1 MLGPRSL
8 FIHSILT
15 TTWLLIA
22 ALVAG
27 TAFAQQPDLSTV
39 KVTRLLDKPVIG
51 PDIHPSI
58 GVNIQGPSLIRVPNW
73 VENPLG
79 KYYLYFADHKGLYI
93 RLAYAD
99 NLTGPWQVHEPGS
112 LRIEDSYFTPTRPEI
127 SEEALAEMIEGR
139 RASGSRTSHD
149 LAFELTQPHIASPDV
164 HVNEDSQQII
174 MYYHGLEGPGFQHSR
189 VATSNDGIN
198 FTAGSENIGRT
209 YMRAFKYE
217 QRTYALAMPGQFYR
231 SENGFTNF
239 EEGPRLFVPNMRH
252 SAVVVRDNYLYV
264 FWTRV
269 GDAPES
275 IMLSTI
281 DLRPDWSKWQV
292 SEERVVLRPERN
304 WEGADAPVEP
314 SVRST
319 AYGHVNQLRDPALY
333 IEDDV
338 VYMLYAVAGE
348 SGIALARVDF

>member
-1 MLGPRSL
+1 MLAPRSL

-79 KYYLYFADHKGLYI
+79 NYYLYFADHKGLYI

-281 DLRPDWSKWQV
+281 DLRPDWTKWQV

-348 SGIALARVDF
+348 SGIALAQVDF

>member
-1 MLGPRSL
+1 MLAPRSL

-27 TAFAQQPDLSTV
+27 TAFAQQPDLSAV

-79 KYYLYFADHKGLYI
+79 NYYLYFADHKGLYI

-164 HVNEDSQQII
+164 HVNEDRQQII

-281 DLRPDWSKWQV
+281 DLRPDWTKWQV

-319 AYGHVNQLRDPALY
+319 AYGHVNQLRDPTLY

>member
-1 MLGPRSL
+1 MLAPRSL

-58 GVNIQGPSLIRVPNW
+58 GVNIQGPSLIRIPNW

-281 DLRPDWSKWQV
+281 DLRPDWTKWQV

-319 AYGHVNQLRDPALY
+319 AYGHVNQLRDPTLY

>member
-1 MLGPRSL
+1 L

-281 DLRPDWSKWQV
+281 DLRPDWTKWQV

-319 AYGHVNQLRDPALY
+319 AYGHVNQLRDPTLY

>member
-1 MLGPRSL
+1 MLASRSL

-15 TTWLLIA
+15 TCALIA

-27 TAFAQQPDLSTV
+27 TGFAQQPDLSTIR
-39 KVTRLLDKPVIG
+39 VTRLLDKPIIG

-99 NLTGPWQVHEPGS
+99 HLTGPWQVHGPGS

-127 SEEALAEMIEGR
+127 SEENLAEMIEGR

-164 HVNEDSQQII
+164 HVNEDSQQIV

-189 VATSNDGIN
+189 VATSNDGVN

-209 YMRAFKYE
+209 YIRAFKHE

-252 SAVVVRDNYLYV
+252 SAVMVRGNYLYV

-281 DLRPDWSKWQV
+281 DLRPDWNKWQV
-292 SEERVVLRPERN
+292 SEERVVLRPETN

>member
-1 MLGPRSL
+1 MLAPRSL

-58 GVNIQGPSLIRVPNW
+58 GVNIQGPSLIRIPNW

-79 KYYLYFADHKGLYI
+79 NYYLYFADHKGLYI

-281 DLRPDWSKWQV
+281 DLRPDWTKWQV

-319 AYGHVNQLRDPALY
+319 AYGHVNQLRDPTLY

>member
-1 MLGPRSL
+1 MLAPRSL

-79 KYYLYFADHKGLYI
+79 NYYLYFADHKGLYI

-281 DLRPDWSKWQV
+281 DLRPDWTKWQV

-319 AYGHVNQLRDPALY
+319 AYGHVNQLRDPTLY

>member
-58 GVNIQGPSLIRVPNW
+58 GVNIQGPSLIRIPNW

>member
-1 MLGPRSL
+1 MLAPRSL

-58 GVNIQGPSLIRVPNW
+58 GVNIQGPSLIRVPKW

-127 SEEALAEMIEGR
+127 SEENLAEMIEGR

-164 HVNEDSQQII
+164 HVNEDRQQII

-209 YMRAFKYE
+209 YIRAFKHE

-281 DLRPDWSKWQV
+281 DLRPDWTKWQV

>member
-58 GVNIQGPSLIRVPNW
+58 GVNIQGPSLIRIPNW

-149 LAFELTQPHIASPDV
+149 LAVELTQPHIASPDV

-281 DLRPDWSKWQV
+281 DLRPDWTKWQV

>member
-58 GVNIQGPSLIRVPNW
+58 GVNIQGPSLIRIPNW

-281 DLRPDWSKWQV
+281 DLRPDWTKWQV

-319 AYGHVNQLRDPALY
+319 AYGHVNQLRDPTLY

>member
-15 TTWLLIA
+15 TTLLLIA

-58 GVNIQGPSLIRVPNW
+58 GVNIQGPSLIRIPNW

-198 FTAGSENIGRT
+198 LTAGSENIGRT

-281 DLRPDWSKWQV
+281 DLRPDWTKWQV

-319 AYGHVNQLRDPALY
+319 AYGHVNQLRDPTLY

>member
-1 MLGPRSL
+1 MLAPRSL

-58 GVNIQGPSLIRVPNW
+58 GVNIQGPSLIRIPNW

-281 DLRPDWSKWQV
+281 DLRPDWTKWQV

>member
-1 MLGPRSL
+1 MLAPRSL

-58 GVNIQGPSLIRVPNW
+58 GVNIQGPSLIRVPKW

-164 HVNEDSQQII
+164 HVNEDRQQII

-319 AYGHVNQLRDPALY
+319 AYGHVNQLRDPTLY

>member
-1 MLGPRSL
+1 L

-281 DLRPDWSKWQV
+281 DLRPDWTKWQV

>member
-1 MLGPRSL
+1 MLAPRSW

-79 KYYLYFADHKGLYI
+79 NYYLYFADHKGLYI

-164 HVNEDSQQII
+164 HVNEDRQQII

-281 DLRPDWSKWQV
+281 DLRPDWTKWQV

>member
-1 MLGPRSL
+1 L

-79 KYYLYFADHKGLYI
+79 NYYLYFADHKGLYI

-164 HVNEDSQQII
+164 HVNEDRQQII

-319 AYGHVNQLRDPALY
+319 AYGHVNQLRDPTLY

>member
-1 MLGPRSL
+1 MLAPRSL

-79 KYYLYFADHKGLYI
+79 NYYLYFADHKGLYI

-319 AYGHVNQLRDPALY
+319 AYGHVNQLRDPTLY

>member
-281 DLRPDWSKWQV
+281 DLRPDWTKWQV

-319 AYGHVNQLRDPALY
+319 AYGHVNQLRDPTLY

>member
-1 MLGPRSL
+1 MLAPRSL

-58 GVNIQGPSLIRVPNW
+58 GVNIQGPSLIRVPKW

-281 DLRPDWSKWQV
+281 DLRPDWTKWQV

>member
-1 MLGPRSL
+1 MLAPRSL

-27 TAFAQQPDLSTV
+27 TAFAQQPDLTTV

-79 KYYLYFADHKGLYI
+79 NYYLYFADHKGLYI

-164 HVNEDSQQII
+164 HVNEDRQQII

-281 DLRPDWSKWQV
+281 DLRPDWTKWQV

-319 AYGHVNQLRDPALY
+319 AYGHVNQLRDPTLY

>member
-1 MLGPRSL
+1 MLAPRSL

-58 GVNIQGPSLIRVPNW
+58 GINIQGPSLIRVPNW

-164 HVNEDSQQII
+164 HVNEESQQII

-319 AYGHVNQLRDPALY
+319 AYGHVNQLRDPTLY

>member
-1 MLGPRSL
+1 MLAPRSL

-79 KYYLYFADHKGLYI
+79 NYYLYFADHKGLYI

-164 HVNEDSQQII
+164 HVNEDRQQII

-231 SENGFTNF
+231 SENGLTNF

-281 DLRPDWSKWQV
+281 DLRPDWTKWQV

-319 AYGHVNQLRDPALY
+319 AYGHVNQLRDPTLY

>member
-1 MLGPRSL
+1 L

-58 GVNIQGPSLIRVPNW
+58 GVNIQGPSLIRIPNW

-281 DLRPDWSKWQV
+281 DLRPDWTKWQV

>member
-1 MLGPRSL
+1 MLAPRSL

>member
-1 MLGPRSL
+1 MLAPRSL

-281 DLRPDWSKWQV
+281 DLRPDWTKWQV

>member
-27 TAFAQQPDLSTV
+27 TAFAQQPDLSAV

-281 DLRPDWSKWQV
+281 DLRPDWTKWQV

-319 AYGHVNQLRDPALY
+319 AYGHVNQLRDPTLY

>member
-1 MLGPRSL
+1 MLAPRSL

-79 KYYLYFADHKGLYI
+79 NYYLYFADHKGLYI

-112 LRIEDSYFTPTRPEI
+112 LRIEDSYFTPPRPEI

-164 HVNEDSQQII
+164 HVNEDRQQII

-281 DLRPDWSKWQV
+281 DLRPDWTKWQV

-319 AYGHVNQLRDPALY
+319 AYGHVNQLRDPTLY

>member
-1 MLGPRSL
+1 MLAPRSL

-79 KYYLYFADHKGLYI
+79 NYYLYFADHKGLYI

-164 HVNEDSQQII
+164 HVNEDRQQII

-239 EEGPRLFVPNMRH
+239 EDGPRLFVPNMRH

-319 AYGHVNQLRDPALY
+319 AYGHVNQLRDPTLY

>member
-1 MLGPRSL
+1 MLAPRSL

-27 TAFAQQPDLSTV
+27 TAFAQQPDLSAV

-319 AYGHVNQLRDPALY
+319 AYGHVNQLRDPTLY

>member
-1 MLGPRSL
+1 MLTPRSL

-79 KYYLYFADHKGLYI
+79 NYYLYFADHKGLYI

-164 HVNEDSQQII
+164 HVNEDRQQII

-231 SENGFTNF
+231 SENGLTNF

-281 DLRPDWSKWQV
+281 DLRPDWTKWQV